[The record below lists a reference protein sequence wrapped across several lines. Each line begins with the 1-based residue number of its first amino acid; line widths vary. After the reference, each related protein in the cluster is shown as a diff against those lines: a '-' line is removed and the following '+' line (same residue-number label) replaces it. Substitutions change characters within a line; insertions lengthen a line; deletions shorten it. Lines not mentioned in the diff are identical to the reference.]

1 MTSHPRPMHARS
13 LSIRELFSPTEG
25 PLRVPIYQRNY
36 SWTPTEVHQ
45 LLVDVVDGMDREP
58 SEQGSYFLGNLVV
71 TRRDG
76 DWELVDGQQRVTT
89 IFLLLAA
96 LGQRHETVPVFRGRL
111 RYDARPRA
119 ERTLGRLVG
128 GPPDPADADEHDPAM
143 LDAVQAMKVE
153 LSTWNPIDI
162 TRFTERLLDRVHV
175 VRAELPDVDLNR
187 YFEVMN
193 TRSVQLEPSDIVKA
207 RLMSRLGG
215 DPVALHAFHRIWT
228 ACSDMDGYVQQ
239 TLTREDPTL
248 RSEIFGEAW
257 DRLELDDFAGLSER
271 LTGSARVVD
280 DPAPG
285 AASMCLD
292 DAILSAT
299 RTGADTPAADRPD
312 RFRSIID
319 FPSFL
324 LHALATFT
332 TDGSVEEPRLL
343 EAVLDDNR
351 LIELFE
357 GTATLGSRTQVE
369 QFAVHLLRLRLLFDA
384 YVVKRH
390 ASSAHVDDDDWSL
403 QRVVKRERGRGRR
416 TEYFMDYVGTF
427 GTEDRG
433 VLLLESMFR
442 ITYTSPRTMRWL
454 TEVLAY
460 LLHPGPGGIREHGLE
475 GVLRQAARRA
485 VRDAIPDWEDPPS
498 GFAIPR
504 IVFTYLDLLVL
515 DHRRPRD
522 RDFSFMFRTSIE
534 HFSPRHPRAEQ
545 GIDQVSEENRES
557 LGNLALVSV
566 GTNSA
571 FGNLSPRAKADTY
584 QDTIVQQSPKLQV
597 MAGIVRSAGTATA
610 VWGDDAIV
618 AHHREM
624 MDLLRQDVDPTA
636 GYLAR
641 G

>member
-1 MTSHPRPMHARS
+1 M
-13 LSIRELFSPTEG
+13 
-25 PLRVPIYQRNY
+25 
-36 SWTPTEVHQ
+36 
-45 LLVDVVDGMDREP
+45 
-58 SEQGSYFLGNLVV
+58 
-71 TRRDG
+71 
-76 DWELVDGQQRVTT
+76 
-89 IFLLLAA
+89 
-96 LGQRHETVPVFRGRL
+96 
-111 RYDARPRA
+111 
-119 ERTLGRLVG
+119 
-128 GPPDPADADEHDPAM
+128 
-143 LDAVQAMKVE
+143 
-153 LSTWNPIDI
+153 
-162 TRFTERLLDRVHV
+162 

-343 EAVLDDNR
+343 EAVLYDNR